1 MKLVNKNSHPARVR
15 HPSGGPLRRIL
26 PGQVVEADGE
36 FADTLK
42 STPGFET
49 ASSDDVKRHEAAL
62 DRARTKSAMPGDG
75 SRINAK
81 NAIVPALQEVRM
93 QTIVAPLQRVIGDD
107 AAPHA
112 PESGTVTT
120 RRDAA
125 LAGDALDREAFARHD
140 VLGLDSEVVLGAAP
154 ATNAEIV
161 TGTATQEQIHNAQV
175 ENARAA
181 DAAAKRFIGQTA
193 GSEPL
198 GDDRPITGDYDN
210 PKYTKGQLEGEVA
223 RRNAERDEDSQIEV
237 GGKGH
242 KSDVVAA
249 LQADDEP
256 ADDESQE

>member
-1 MKLVNKNSHPARVR
+1 MPKLVNKNSHPARVR
-15 HPSGGPLRRIL
+15 HPNGGPLRRIL

-36 FADTLK
+36 YADTL
-42 STPGFET
+42 SATPGFET
-49 ASSDDVKRHEAAL
+49 ASSDDVKRHEATL

-120 RRDAA
+120 RKEAA

-140 VLGLDSEVVLGAAP
+140 VLGLDSEVVLSADA
-154 ATNAEIV
+154 ATNAALV

-181 DAAAKRFIGQTA
+181 DVAAKRFIGQTA
-193 GSEPL
+193 SDEPL
-198 GDDRPITGDYDN
+198 GDDRPISGNYAN
-210 PKYTKGQLEGEVA
+210 PKYTKGQLEAEVE
-223 RRNAERDEDSQIEV
+223 RRNAERDDDERIEV
-237 GGKGH
+237 AEPGH
-242 KSDVVAA
+242 KKDYVAA
-249 LQADDEP
+249 LEADD
-256 ADDESQE
+256 DENQE